1 MDGPPPIRYVASA
14 DGVRLAYWTM
24 GEGPPVIWL
33 QELGFSHLSLEWELP
48 RMEETYLAFAE
59 RHQLIR
65 IDLRNQG
72 LSSRGVRA
80 VSDADL
86 VTDILTVMERLGIA
100 RSSFWTTNGRA
111 RLAIVLGALH
121 PERVDKLMLFSP
133 WLGRGEAPLYIHTLT
148 ALFPMAR
155 SDWRLYTQLAAT
167 AIVGLEEPLLT
178 ATAAKLHFL
187 SVDSAD
193 YRHELAARSSSD
205 IAPMLERVR
214 APTLVLHREDERG
227 FSLGSA
233 QSIVESLPN
242 GMLRVLPAVGPAVS
256 VFDAHAAGVAA
267 LEFLHESGR
276 DAPADHTPDA
286 SSGFRTVLFTD
297 VVAST
302 PLLTQLRDAK
312 MREVM
317 HLHDAVMEAAVTRH
331 GGRVVKTIGDAF
343 MAEFA
348 VPSAAVEAAIEAQ
361 QEIRGKFVGSDVPV
375 QVRIGINA
383 GEPIEED
390 GDLHGA
396 SVVIAKRLESA
407 AESGGILVSDVV
419 KQAVAGKEFA
429 FEDRGLVEL
438 KGFDEPVRAW
448 AVLWE

>member
-1 MDGPPPIRYVASA
+1 
-14 DGVRLAYWTM
+14 
-24 GEGPPVIWL
+24 
-33 QELGFSHLSLEWELP
+33 
-48 RMEETYLAFAE
+48 
-59 RHQLIR
+59 
-65 IDLRNQG
+65 
-72 LSSRGVRA
+72 
-80 VSDADL
+80 
-86 VTDILTVMERLGIA
+86 
-100 RSSFWTTNGRA
+100 
-111 RLAIVLGALH
+111 
-121 PERVDKLMLFSP
+121 
-133 WLGRGEAPLYIHTLT
+133 
-148 ALFPMAR
+148 
-155 SDWRLYTQLAAT
+155 
-167 AIVGLEEPLLT
+167 
-178 ATAAKLHFL
+178 
-187 SVDSAD
+187 
-193 YRHELAARSSSD
+193 
-205 IAPMLERVR
+205 
-214 APTLVLHREDERG
+214 
-227 FSLGSA
+227 
-233 QSIVESLPN
+233 
-242 GMLRVLPAVGPAVS
+242 
-256 VFDAHAAGVAA
+256 
-267 LEFLHESGR
+267 
-276 DAPADHTPDA
+276 
-286 SSGFRTVLFTD
+286 
-297 VVAST
+297 
-302 PLLTQLRDAK
+302 

-448 AVLWE
+448 AVRWE

>member
-1 MDGPPPIRYVASA
+1 M
-14 DGVRLAYWTM
+14 
-24 GEGPPVIWL
+24 
-33 QELGFSHLSLEWELP
+33 
-48 RMEETYLAFAE
+48 
-59 RHQLIR
+59 
-65 IDLRNQG
+65 
-72 LSSRGVRA
+72 
-80 VSDADL
+80 
-86 VTDILTVMERLGIA
+86 
-100 RSSFWTTNGRA
+100 
-111 RLAIVLGALH
+111 
-121 PERVDKLMLFSP
+121 
-133 WLGRGEAPLYIHTLT
+133 
-148 ALFPMAR
+148 
-155 SDWRLYTQLAAT
+155 
-167 AIVGLEEPLLT
+167 
-178 ATAAKLHFL
+178 
-187 SVDSAD
+187 
-193 YRHELAARSSSD
+193 
-205 IAPMLERVR
+205 
-214 APTLVLHREDERG
+214 LHREDERG

-256 VFDAHAAGVAA
+256 VFDAHAAAVAA
-267 LEFLHESGR
+267 LEFLDESSR
-276 DAPADHTPDA
+276 DAPVDHTPDA
-286 SSGFRTVLFTD
+286 SSGFRAVLFTD

-429 FEDRGLVEL
+429 FGDRGLVEL

-448 AVLWE
+448 AVRWE

>member
-1 MDGPPPIRYVASA
+1 
-14 DGVRLAYWTM
+14 
-24 GEGPPVIWL
+24 
-33 QELGFSHLSLEWELP
+33 
-48 RMEETYLAFAE
+48 
-59 RHQLIR
+59 
-65 IDLRNQG
+65 
-72 LSSRGVRA
+72 
-80 VSDADL
+80 
-86 VTDILTVMERLGIA
+86 
-100 RSSFWTTNGRA
+100 
-111 RLAIVLGALH
+111 
-121 PERVDKLMLFSP
+121 
-133 WLGRGEAPLYIHTLT
+133 
-148 ALFPMAR
+148 
-155 SDWRLYTQLAAT
+155 
-167 AIVGLEEPLLT
+167 
-178 ATAAKLHFL
+178 
-187 SVDSAD
+187 
-193 YRHELAARSSSD
+193 
-205 IAPMLERVR
+205 
-214 APTLVLHREDERG
+214 
-227 FSLGSA
+227 
-233 QSIVESLPN
+233 
-242 GMLRVLPAVGPAVS
+242 
-256 VFDAHAAGVAA
+256 
-267 LEFLHESGR
+267 
-276 DAPADHTPDA
+276 
-286 SSGFRTVLFTD
+286 
-297 VVAST
+297 
-302 PLLTQLRDAK
+302 

-429 FEDRGLVEL
+429 FGDRGLVEL